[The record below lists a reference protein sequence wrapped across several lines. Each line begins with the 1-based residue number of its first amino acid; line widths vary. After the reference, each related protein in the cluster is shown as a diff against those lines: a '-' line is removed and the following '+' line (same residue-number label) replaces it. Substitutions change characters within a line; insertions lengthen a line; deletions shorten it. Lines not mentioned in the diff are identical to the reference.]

1 MSIRVG
7 INGFGRIGKNIL
19 RLAQADSEIQIVH
32 LNDLGD
38 SGSLAHLL
46 KYDEI
51 HGTFPGEVSASS
63 EGLIINGRL
72 VRCSAETDPGKIPW
86 EASGCQVVLECT
98 GKFRDREQAARHL
111 RGSVKKVI
119 VSAPGKNNDLTV
131 VMGVNQAKYDA
142 RSHHVISNASCT
154 TNCLAPLGMVLN
166 EKWGIVSGF
175 MTTVHSYT
183 NDQRVLPGPHKDLR
197 RARAAALN
205 QIPTTTGAAKAIG
218 LVLPELDGKLEGI
231 SIRVPT
237 ANVSLVDLVV
247 QVQKAATIA
256 EINDAFR
263 KEAQGRLKGY
273 LDYTDLPLVSSD
285 FNNCRFSATV
295 DGLSTNVVGGKLL
308 KVLAWYDN
316 ETGFSQ
322 RMVDLTRYIGKGLE

>member
-1 MSIRVG
+1 MSIAVG

-19 RLAQADSEIQIVH
+19 RLAQGDSQLKIVH
-32 LNDLGD
+32 LNDVGD
-38 SGSLAHLL
+38 PKTLAHLF

-51 HGTFPGEVSASS
+51 HGTFPGEVSATSD
-63 EGLIINGRL
+63 GLTINGQK
-72 VRCSAETDPGKIPW
+72 VRCTSQPDPGKIPW
-86 EASGCQVVLECT
+86 EETGCQIVLECT
-98 GKFRDREQAARHL
+98 GKFRDREQAARHM
-111 RGSVKKVI
+111 RGKVKKVI

-131 VMGVNQAKYDA
+131 VMGVNQSKYDPKT
-142 RSHHVISNASCT
+142 HHVISNASCT
-154 TNCLAPLGMVLN
+154 TNCLAPLGMVLHEN
-166 EKWGIVSGF
+166 WEIICGF

-197 RARAAALN
+197 RARAAGLN

-218 LVLPELDGKLEGI
+218 LVIPELEGKLEGI

-237 ANVSLVDLVV
+237 ANVSLLDLVV
-247 QVQKAATIA
+247 QVKKVATIA
-256 EINDAFR
+256 QINDAFQ

-295 DGLSTNVVGGKLL
+295 DGLSTNVVGDKLL

-322 RMVDLTRYIGKGLE
+322 RMVDLTRLIGKDLE

>member
-1 MSIRVG
+1 MSIRIG
-7 INGFGRIGKNIL
+7 INGFGRIGKNIM
-19 RLAQADSEIQIVH
+19 RLAQAHPEVKIVH
-32 LNDLGD
+32 LNDVGD
-38 SGSLAHLL
+38 TGTLAHLF

-51 HGTFPGEVSASS
+51 HGAFPGEVTAQA
-63 EGLIINGRL
+63 EGLTINGQL
-72 VRCSAETDPGKIPW
+72 VRCTSEPDPAKIPW
-86 EASGCQVVLECT
+86 EVSNCQIVLECT
-98 GKFRDREQAARHL
+98 GKFRDREKAARHL
-111 RGSVKKVI
+111 RGPVKKVI
-119 VSAPGKNNDLTV
+119 VSAPGKKNDLTV
-131 VMGVNQAKYDA
+131 VMGVNQSKYDPK
-142 RSHHVISNASCT
+142 SHHVISNASCT
-154 TNCLAPLGMVLN
+154 TNCLAPLGMVLHEN
-166 EKWGIVSGF
+166 WQIVGGF

-197 RARAAALN
+197 RARAAGLN

-237 ANVSLVDLVV
+237 ANVSLIDLVV
-247 QVQKAATIA
+247 QVQKEATIA
-256 EINDAFR
+256 QINETFR

-285 FNNCRFSATV
+285 FNNNRFSATV
-295 DGLSTNVVGGKLL
+295 DGLSTSVVGGKLI

-322 RMVDLTRYIGKGLE
+322 RMVDLTRYIGKDLG